1 MMLRKASFSVLINA
15 QAVGLKERYKQI
27 RQLAEWKN
35 SVTGLIEER
44 IKTLTHKILKHQI
57 N

>member
-35 SVTGLIEER
+35 SATGLIEER